1 MEPTLTIRS
10 SSGEYPI
17 WVGANIRK
25 QAGMLLKDILS
36 GKSKVLIVTDRKVGS
51 VYLTEVSEAFAPFL
65 PVETAVLPAGE
76 ETKSFT
82 QYENLLT
89 KALEKGLDRQSII
102 VALGGGVIGDIAG
115 FMAATYMRGIP
126 FIQMPTTLLAHDSS
140 VGGKTGINHPLGKN
154 MVGAFHQPK
163 AVLYDTNTL
172 LTLPDEEW
180 RSGFAEMIKHAY
192 ISNQE
197 FVELLKKKVQSISD
211 LKSDQIKDLLTRSIQ
226 VKADIVQDDEKESGV
241 RGYLNFGHTLGHAIE
256 KNIGY
261 GGLTHGEA
269 VVIGILFSM
278 KVSNALQLSAWDVE
292 SEEKWLEDL
301 GYPVNKHKDLSHKEL
316 IETMKK
322 DKKSSKGQIRMVLL
336 PEPGKP
342 MIAAVEEKVIQNV
355 LADK

>member
-51 VYLTEVSEAFAPFL
+51 AYLTEVSEAFAPFL

-82 QYENLLT
+82 QYENLPT

-292 SEEKWLEDL
+292 SEEKWLKDL

-336 PEPGKP
+336 PETGKP